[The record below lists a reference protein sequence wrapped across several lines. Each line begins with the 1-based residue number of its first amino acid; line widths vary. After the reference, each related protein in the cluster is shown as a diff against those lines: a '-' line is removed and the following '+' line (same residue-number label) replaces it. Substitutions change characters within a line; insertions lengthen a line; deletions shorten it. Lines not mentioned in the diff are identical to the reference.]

1 MCTNVLLIK
10 SHVNSGGAQKPRFSL
25 GERSTS
31 FLPIHDC
38 VGFRSSAFSP
48 ASIYSSLQ
56 DCYFSQQKSIDAA
69 QYSLQVNQCRLVGS
83 CFSLHIS
90 QRKAAEILIVFPVG
104 ISPPLFFPC
113 CTSASIQ
120 QMALCGNRMTA
131 SFCTCGP
138 MRFWRISMYKYS
150 FCSHYYGGPNDT
162 FLKHKVLNVR
172 DL

>member
-104 ISPPLFFPC
+104 ISPPPFFPLLHV
-113 CTSASIQ
+113 SIYPADGTMWQ
-120 QMALCGNRMTA
+120 PDD
-131 SFCTCGP
+131 SFLLHMWP
-138 MRFWRISMYKYS
+138 YA
-150 FCSHYYGGPNDT
+150 
-162 FLKHKVLNVR
+162 FLAYFNV
-172 DL
+172 